1 MLSANEGAQET
12 KAQGAAT
19 TMPPLPPDALIIVP
33 VRNTVLF
40 PGLVLPIT
48 LGRPKSIA
56 AAQQAVRDQRQVGI
70 LLQRD
75 AEVADPTP
83 IDMHRMGT
91 LANIVRYVTGPDG
104 SHHLICQGEQ
114 RFQIVEYLSGW
125 PFFVARVLQIAEP
138 DAKTSEIEA
147 RFVNLKAQ
155 TLEAIQLLPQAPP
168 DLLAAIQSID
178 GPSALADL
186 AIAYMDVKPEE
197 RQEILETVDISARM
211 DKVSR
216 LLAHRIEVL
225 RLSQEIGRQTKA
237 ALDERQREVL
247 LREQMAAIQ
256 RQLGEGEEGKAAEM
270 AELDKAIANAGMPKE
285 IEDQARKELRRLQ
298 RMPEAAGEYGMVRTY
313 LDWLIELP
321 WALPEEKPIDIVEA
335 RRILDE
341 DHYDLDKIKRRI
353 IEYLAVRKLA
363 PQGKAPILCF
373 VGPPGVGKTSLGQS
387 IARAMGRKFVRVSLG
402 GVHDEAEIRG
412 HRRTYIGALPGNIIQ
427 AIRKTGSRN
436 CVMMLDEIDKLG
448 AGIQGDPGAA
458 LLEVL
463 DPEQNHTF
471 RDNYLAVPFDLS
483 RVVFITTANM
493 LDTVPGPLRDRMEII
508 SLAGYTGEE
517 KLEIAHRYLVRRQME
532 ANGLK
537 PGQVEI
543 GDDVLHEIIANYTRE
558 AGVRGLERQIGQTLR
573 HAAVRIAEG
582 GSGPIRITRDDL
594 VSILGPPKFESE
606 MAMRTS
612 VPGVATGLAWT
623 PVGGDILFIEATRI
637 PGSGRLILTG
647 QLGEV
652 MKESAQAALSIVKN
666 RAAALGI
673 DAGRFEKSDIH
684 VHVPAGAI
692 PKDGPSAGVAMF
704 MALVSLMTDRTIR
717 SDTAM
722 TGEISLRGLVLPVG
736 GIKEKVVAAHSAGI
750 KRVML
755 PARNRRDYDDIP
767 EVARREMEFV
777 WLERVEEAVAAALEP
792 KKPADAPPPCRSSP
806 ARTRSSTARPRDP
819 PTLAA
824 RASARFGRAEARNAK
839 AEAGD
844 PGWIPACAGM
854 SGEHERVSVR
864 VANNSGRSIAICVAP
879 AAALLRAG
887 ARRHGE
893 CAAFGKHYRQIELHL
908 PVRGLR
914 RRTVQNRTYCAEGK
928 LE

>member
-1 MLSANEGAQET
+1 MSAKESASVGGASL
-12 KAQGAAT
+12 
-19 TMPPLPPDALIIVP
+19 PPLPPDALIIVP

-70 LLQRD
+70 LLQRA
-75 AEVADPTP
+75 AEVEDPSA

-91 LANIVRYVTGPDG
+91 LANVVRYITTPDG
-104 SHHLICQGEQ
+104 SHHLVCQGEQ
-114 RFQIVEYLSGW
+114 RFQILEYLSGW
-125 PFFVARVLQIAEP
+125 PFLVARVLRIPEP
-138 DAKTSEIEA
+138 EVRTPEIEA

-155 TLEAIQLLPQAPP
+155 AVEAVELLPQAPAE
-168 DLLAAIQSID
+168 LVAAIQSIEAA
-178 GPSALADL
+178 PALADL
-186 AIAYMDVKPEE
+186 SAAYMDIKPEE
-197 RQEILETVDISARM
+197 KQEILETVDIAARM

-216 LLAHRIEVL
+216 LLAHRIEIL
-225 RLSQEIGRQTKA
+225 RLSQEISRQTKA
-237 ALDERQREVL
+237 KLDERQREVL

-256 RQLGEGEEGKAAEM
+256 RQLGEGEEGKAVEM
-270 AELDKAIANAGMPKE
+270 AELDKAISNAGMPKDV
-285 IEDQARKELRRLQ
+285 EDQARKELRRLQ

-321 WALPEEKPIDIVEA
+321 WKLPDEKPIDIAEA

-341 DHYDLDKIKRRI
+341 DHYDLAKIKRRI
-353 IEYLAVRKLA
+353 IEFLAVRKLS

-387 IARAMGRKFVRVSLG
+387 IARAMDRKFTRVSLG

-427 AIRKTGSRN
+427 AIRKAGSRN

-448 AGIQGDPGAA
+448 VGIQGDPGAA

-463 DPEQNHTF
+463 DPEQNNTF
-471 RDNYLAVPFDLS
+471 RDNYLGVPFDLS

-493 LDTVPGPLRDRMEII
+493 LDTIPGPLRDRMEII
-508 SLAGYTGEE
+508 TLAGYTADE
-517 KLEIAHRYLVRRQME
+517 KMEIAHRYLVRRQTE

-537 PGQVEI
+537 PGQAEI
-543 GDDVLHEIIANYTRE
+543 GDEALREIIDKYTRE
-558 AGVRGLERQIGQTLR
+558 AGVRSLERQIGQVLR

-582 GSGPIRITRDDL
+582 QSGPIRISRGDL
-594 VSILGPPKFESE
+594 AAILGAPQFESE
-606 MAMRTS
+606 TAMRTS

-623 PVGGDILFIEATRI
+623 PVGGDILFIEATRA

-652 MKESAQAALSIVKN
+652 MRESAQAALSIVKN

-684 VHVPAGAI
+684 IHVPAGAI

-704 MALVSLMTDRTIR
+704 MALVSLMTDRTVR

-736 GIKEKVVAAHSAGI
+736 GIKEKVVGAHRAGI
-750 KRVML
+750 RRIML
-755 PARNRRDYDDIP
+755 PARNRKDYDDIP
-767 EVARREMEFV
+767 EIARKEVEFI

-792 KKPADAPPPCRSSP
+792 RKVDTAPGAAPQ
-806 ARTRSSTARPRDP
+806 
-819 PTLAA
+819 LA
-824 RASARFGRAEARNAK
+824 GAEA
-839 AEAGD
+839 
-844 PGWIPACAGM
+844 
-854 SGEHERVSVR
+854 
-864 VANNSGRSIAICVAP
+864 
-879 AAALLRAG
+879 
-887 ARRHGE
+887 
-893 CAAFGKHYRQIELHL
+893 
-908 PVRGLR
+908 
-914 RRTVQNRTYCAEGK
+914 
-928 LE
+928 